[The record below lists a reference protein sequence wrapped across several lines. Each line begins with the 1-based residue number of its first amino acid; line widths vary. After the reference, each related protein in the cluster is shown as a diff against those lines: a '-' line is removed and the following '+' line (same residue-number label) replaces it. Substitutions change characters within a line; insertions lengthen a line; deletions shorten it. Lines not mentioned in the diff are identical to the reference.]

1 MISIKSLR
9 QSAFASVGVTT
20 FIILIFILTS
30 LFYYLTFNQVNSYN
44 DSMKITSA
52 LTSQSVMEKVDR
64 NFYER
69 FGDVQAFAYNKL
81 AVSTAE
87 NDSIAAGTQQF
98 INTMTAYYVLYDL
111 MMICNHEGKVL
122 AVNTTNKNGELISSG
137 SFMNKNFAQEDWFK
151 ACTSSSGPTGGA
163 WYSDFLMDAAIGK
176 IYGTSG
182 SGMAYAAPIKNAQ
195 GTVVGVWYN
204 YASWKEV
211 TEGIREEAELNL
223 QKDHPGAFIA
233 MTRSNGEVISAANQD
248 LFKNLLQVD
257 TSGVLLPTQRETSV
271 DLSQYEYSVAK
282 SKGAYTYAGKNW
294 IALTFIPKQ
303 VMSWSAFFSKKNFI
317 AVSVC
322 LLIVALVMGYIF
334 RFFKNRILSR
344 ITQIKELQQR
354 LSEGEILKLNENT
367 NHQDEFSQMMKSLSA
382 LASKLQQKAG
392 FADEISKGNL
402 AAELEDVTAK
412 DALGTSLVNM
422 RNQLQSARIADQQRN
437 WSAEGLAQIGNILRS
452 FKSTEEL
459 YSNIVR
465 FVVTYVKANQGGLF
479 LLNENEQVITLAACY
494 AYEKKKFL
502 ERSLSLGQGLVGQC
516 ILERGTIH
524 LTEIPKGYITITSGL
539 GGASPSSLLIVP
551 LKTNE
556 EIFGAIEI
564 ASFQKFE
571 PYQIAFIENLAEG
584 IAASI
589 NSISSTEKTRTL
601 LEQTQQQTEEMK
613 SQEEEMRQNME
624 ELSATQE
631 EMLRKEKEYLQKIRS
646 MESVT
651 QLTE

>member
-1 MISIKSLR
+1 MISFNSLR
-9 QSAFASVGVTT
+9 QSAFASLGLTT
-20 FIILIFILTS
+20 FFILILILTS

-87 NDSIAAGTQQF
+87 SDSITAGTQQF

-111 MMICNHEGKVL
+111 MMICNSQGQVL
-122 AVNTTNKNGELISSG
+122 AVNTTNKNGESIASG
-137 SFMNKNFAQEDWFK
+137 QFMNKNFAQEEWFK
-151 ACTSSSGPTGGA
+151 VCTSATGPTGGA
-163 WYSDFLMDAAIGK
+163 WYSDFLMDPEIGR
-176 IYGTSG
+176 IYGTNG
-182 SGMAYAAPIKNAQ
+182 SGMAYAAPIKNAL
-195 GTVVGVWYN
+195 GSVIGVWYN

-223 QKDHPGAFIA
+223 QHDHPGAFIA
-233 MTRSNGEVISAANQD
+233 MTRSNGEVISAAHQD
-248 LFKNLLQVD
+248 LFESLLQVD
-257 TSGVLLPTQRETSV
+257 TAGVLVPTQHETSL
-271 DLSQYEYSVAK
+271 DLSKYEYSVAK

-303 VMSWSAFFSKKNFI
+303 TMSWSIFFSRKNFI

-322 LLIVALVMGYIF
+322 LLVVAFVMAYIY
-334 RFFKNRILSR
+334 RFFKNRILNR
-344 ITQIKELQQR
+344 ITQIKDLQQR
-354 LSEGEILKLNENT
+354 LSEGEILKLNENN

-402 AAELEDVTAK
+402 VAELEDVTAK
-412 DALGTSLVNM
+412 DALGNSLVNM
-422 RNQLQSARIADQQRN
+422 RNQLQTARIADQQRN

-459 YSNIVR
+459 YSSIVKY
-465 FVVTYVKANQGGLF
+465 VVTYVKANQGGLF
-479 LLNENEQVITLAACY
+479 LLNQEEQTITLTACY

-502 ERSLSLGQGLVGQC
+502 QKTLHLGQGLVGQC

-551 LKTNE
+551 LKTND
-556 EIFGAIEI
+556 EIFGALEI

-584 IAASI
+584 IASSI
-589 NSISSTEKTRTL
+589 NSIGSTEKTRTL
-601 LEQTQQQTEEMK
+601 LEQMQQQTEEMK

-631 EMLRKEKEYLQKIRS
+631 EMLRKEKEYLRKIQS
-646 MESVT
+646 MEMIS
-651 QLTE
+651 ENN